1 MSRKRIFAS
10 QGFSK
15 MQKRDIVWPDM
26 LTNKLHVYVHVKSF
40 WAISMP
46 LIIYQYACVFTQYL
60 LTQKGIKVEIMI
72 ECDCCHRSMN
82 TQIING
88 FFFFFTT
95 APFYGMSIVAIFY
108 IIYLCIIL
116 HLYTII
122 NYFMIFYLYCIK
134 LNWVCIIFLFI
145 LYTFNYHLYY
155 CGSFEHSC
163 IKTQCH
169 KVLVNALFI
178 VCILLFEMI
187 GNII

>member
-15 MQKRDIVWPDM
+15 MRKRDIVWPDM
-26 LTNKLHVYVHVKSF
+26 LTCIRKVILSYQHAFDCISICMRIHSIFVDTKRYKSRNYDRV
-40 WAISMP
+40 W
-46 LIIYQYACVFTQYL
+46 L
-60 LTQKGIKVEIMI
+60 LP
-72 ECDCCHRSMN
+72 SMN

-88 FFFFFTT
+88 FFFTT

-134 LNWVCIIFLFI
+134 LNWVCIIFHFSI
-145 LYTFNYHLYY
+145 YTLY
-155 CGSFEHSC
+155 
-163 IKTQCH
+163 I
-169 KVLVNALFI
+169 
-178 VCILLFEMI
+178 
-187 GNII
+187 

>member
-1 MSRKRIFAS
+1 MSYQHAFDCISICMRIHS
-10 QGFSK
+10 IYVDTVK
-15 MQKRDIVWPDM
+15 MYKSRNYDRVW
-26 LTNKLHVYVHVKSF
+26 
-40 WAISMP
+40 
-46 LIIYQYACVFTQYL
+46 L
-60 LTQKGIKVEIMI
+60 LP
-72 ECDCCHRSMN
+72 SMN

-88 FFFFFTT
+88 FFFTT

-145 LYTFNYHLYY
+145 LYTFNYHLHY
-155 CGSFEHSC
+155 CRSFEHSC